1 MQKFFFHHL
10 DLQCCSS
17 IKTLCKVV
25 SHCNEYFYY
34 ACTFNSLCMCVC
46 TKSQEAHQVNPM
58 HPVTQLQNTPALTS
72 GIWGTS
78 TTWRPCCCFGTCGEM
93 DTFWKHNGEL
103 AQRWTVCT
111 LGRQSGWTSCI
122 TLLLYHWRGPP
133 VICVYIQSTCLL
145 RQELQ
150 GLWTFIFGAIL
161 CLTTTVHDYP
171 NYMFSMLLY

>member
-111 LGRQSGWTSCI
+111 LGRQSGWTSCVLSSD
-122 TLLLYHWRGPP
+122 TGGVWYVCTSSPP
-133 VICVYIQSTCLL
+133 VYWDRNCRVCGPSFLVLFCV
-145 RQELQ
+145 
-150 GLWTFIFGAIL
+150 
-161 CLTTTVHDYP
+161 
-171 NYMFSMLLY
+171 

>member
-78 TTWRPCCCFGTCGEM
+78 TTWRPCCFGTCGEM

-111 LGRQSGWTSCI
+111 LGRQSGWTSCVPSSD
-122 TLLLYHWRGPP
+122 TGGVWYVCTSSPP
-133 VICVYIQSTCLL
+133 VYWDRNCRVCGPSFLVLFCV
-145 RQELQ
+145 
-150 GLWTFIFGAIL
+150 
-161 CLTTTVHDYP
+161 
-171 NYMFSMLLY
+171 

>member
-10 DLQCCSS
+10 DLQCCSR

-46 TKSQEAHQVNPM
+46 TKSQDAHQVNPM

-78 TTWRPCCCFGTCGEM
+78 TTWRPCCCFGTCGKM
-93 DTFWKHNGEL
+93 DTFWKHNGL
-103 AQRWTVCT
+103 HTWQAKRLSFLRPLQWYR
-111 LGRQSGWTSCI
+111 RS
-122 TLLLYHWRGPP
+122 

-161 CLTTTVHDYP
+161 CLITTVHNYP

>member
-111 LGRQSGWTSCI
+111 LGRQSGWTSCVPSSDTGGVWYVCI
-122 TLLLYHWRGPP
+122 SSPP
-133 VICVYIQSTCLL
+133 VYWDRNCRVCGPSFLVLFCV
-145 RQELQ
+145 
-150 GLWTFIFGAIL
+150 
-161 CLTTTVHDYP
+161 
-171 NYMFSMLLY
+171 

>member
-46 TKSQEAHQVNPM
+46 TKSQEAHQVNTM

-111 LGRQSGWTSCI
+111 LGRQSGWTSCVPSSD
-122 TLLLYHWRGPP
+122 TGGVWYVCTSSPP
-133 VICVYIQSTCLL
+133 VYWDRNCRVCGPSFLVLFCV
-145 RQELQ
+145 
-150 GLWTFIFGAIL
+150 
-161 CLTTTVHDYP
+161 
-171 NYMFSMLLY
+171 

>member
-78 TTWRPCCCFGTCGEM
+78 TTWRPCCCFGTRGEM

-111 LGRQSGWTSCI
+111 LGRQSGWTSCVPSSD
-122 TLLLYHWRGPP
+122 TGGVWYVCTSSPP
-133 VICVYIQSTCLL
+133 VYWDRNCRVCGPSFLVLFCV
-145 RQELQ
+145 
-150 GLWTFIFGAIL
+150 
-161 CLTTTVHDYP
+161 
-171 NYMFSMLLY
+171 

>member
-111 LGRQSGWTSCI
+111 LGKQSSWTSCI

-133 VICVYIQSTCLL
+133 VIQEECDMCVHPVHL
-145 RQELQ
+145 
-150 GLWTFIFGAIL
+150 FIETGIAGFVDL
-161 CLTTTVHDYP
+161 HFWCYFVF
-171 NYMFSMLLY
+171 NYYCA

>member
-78 TTWRPCCCFGTCGEM
+78 TTWRPCCCFGTCGKM

-111 LGRQSGWTSCI
+111 LGRQSGWTSCVPSSD
-122 TLLLYHWRGPP
+122 TGGVWYVCTSSPP
-133 VICVYIQSTCLL
+133 VYWDRNCRVCGPSFLVPFCV
-145 RQELQ
+145 
-150 GLWTFIFGAIL
+150 
-161 CLTTTVHDYP
+161 
-171 NYMFSMLLY
+171 

>member
-46 TKSQEAHQVNPM
+46 TKSQEADQVNPM

-111 LGRQSGWTSCI
+111 LGRQSGWTSCVPSSD
-122 TLLLYHWRGPP
+122 TGGVWYVCTSSPP
-133 VICVYIQSTCLL
+133 VYWDRNCRVCGPSFLVLFCV
-145 RQELQ
+145 
-150 GLWTFIFGAIL
+150 
-161 CLTTTVHDYP
+161 
-171 NYMFSMLLY
+171 